1 VSEISESVRRVRE
14 WLDQFATLGG
24 VDPEIAHRANHA
36 ELRTSDLRRLL
47 DAVGDGEPT
56 YYLPADFDNRFRE
69 IARGVVVG
77 ELDERLRLAT
87 MLMRQV
93 VTAFPVVAPTDDVP
107 TEGLVVLRSHDIDER
122 CALCESDTEPFDTAS
137 SRFHFGPRR
146 RRP

>member
-1 VSEISESVRRVRE
+1 VTDVNEAADRVRA

-24 VDPEIAHRANHA
+24 LDPEVVHKANHA
-36 ELRTSDLRRLL
+36 ELRISDLRALAGAL
-47 DAVGDGEPT
+47 DGEPM
-56 YYLPADFDNRFRE
+56 YYLPADFENRFRE

-93 VTAFPVVAPTDDVP
+93 VTAFPAVTSTEEPPT
-107 TEGLVVLRSHDIDER
+107 TGLVVLRSHDIDER
-122 CALCESDTEPFDTAS
+122 CVLCESDAQPFDTAS